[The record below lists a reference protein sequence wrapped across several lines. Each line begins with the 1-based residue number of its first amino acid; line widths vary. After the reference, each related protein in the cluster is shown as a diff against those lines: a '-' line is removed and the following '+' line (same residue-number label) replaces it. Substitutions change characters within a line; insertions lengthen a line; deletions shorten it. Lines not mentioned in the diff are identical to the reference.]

1 MIYGDPRKGWGICPQ
16 MVEQP
21 WWSAVREPPRV
32 CQPDGGQQGSGMTS
46 RGAGQGGVDSHAG
59 SVQAT
64 APIGQIWDSPRSL
77 LLQLVPWLS
86 SVGHTSSAVPQS
98 TTGPRGCVCVLGH
111 WGRQEVG

>member
-1 MIYGDPRKGWGICPQ
+1 MAN
-16 MVEQP
+16 
-21 WWSAVREPPRV
+21 SPRV
-32 CQPDGGQQGSGMTS
+32 LKSRSTWGGLRTTFILMGIWRGILG